1 MGCYLT
7 TPNTDKVVESGAAC
21 GMAFGACNVQGWRR
35 NQEDAHIVALDFD
48 SAQMLGSIV
57 ANTGSL
63 RSLDISCNVFA
74 EDAGRILREGL
85 CGVPA
90 NASACVGE
98 CCRSTEPWGPNVP
111 KVYA

>member
-1 MGCYLT
+1 MVVRSQQIVRSAPGGGRMLLEGTAENSTLT
-7 TPNTDKVVESGAAC
+7 QLNLS
-21 GMAFGACNVQGWRR
+21 CN
-35 NQEDAHIVALDFD
+35 ALDFD

-85 CGVPA
+85 CGVA
-90 NASACVGE
+90 LNSSLCVGE
-98 CCRSTEPWGPNVP
+98 YCAAPPKEWGGHYSRLPAWP
-111 KVYA
+111 